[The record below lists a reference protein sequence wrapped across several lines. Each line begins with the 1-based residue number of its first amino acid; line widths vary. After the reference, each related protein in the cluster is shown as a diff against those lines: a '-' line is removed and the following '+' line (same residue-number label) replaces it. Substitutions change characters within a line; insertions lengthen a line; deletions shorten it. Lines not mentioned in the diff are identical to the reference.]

1 MEYASHFPSKFG
13 IGNKGSQRLAR
24 PSRDIGLVWFWVVRF
39 SFGFFL
45 VGVVFGRNRL
55 ARLFSK

>member
-39 SFGFFL
+39 FLVVFL